1 MSEQNLEYLKE
12 HYDNY
17 IYPIP
22 IDDIEEEFI
31 KKKKRYIFDPTY
43 HWHRIW
49 PELPYSSK
57 QLNILIAGCGTNE
70 AAVMAMCNPNHI
82 VTGIDLSKSS
92 IFHQK
97 KLLDKHK
104 IHNLK
109 LLCDDFR
116 KINFNHK
123 FDLIISAG
131 VIHHLSN
138 PESALKYF
146 YENLTENGA
155 VALMVYGEKTGLMIT
170 EIKKIF
176 NKLKLDHNK
185 KSIDLIKVLINQ
197 LNPSHPL
204 YLFSKKSLDFQYD
217 SGIVD
222 LFLHKSEKFYSIKDL
237 INIFSR
243 NNFNIKNF
251 VGGNIKSFTKY
262 FTANT
267 EFLQNARS
275 LNLEDQWEIAQFLN
289 WDDRKIQVV
298 ISKNKKSDSFAYKK
312 IDLNEIYVCR
322 ITGAE
327 YLIDNNKIAIRLAET
342 GEKISF
348 NISVLDKNLL
358 VNIFN
363 GKEKLKSFFK
373 LYSVDQLD
381 NLKEIFMFLIE
392 NSYLE
397 VSLHPVIIDRN
408 L

>member
-1 MSEQNLEYLKE
+1 MNKENLKYLKR

-17 IYPIP
+17 IYPNP
-22 IDDIEEEFI
+22 IEDIEEEFI

-49 PELPYSSK
+49 PELPYSTK

-70 AAVMAMCNPNHI
+70 AAVMAMCNPNHL
-82 VTGIDLSKSS
+82 VTGVDVSETS
-92 IFHQK
+92 ILHQQ
-97 KLLDKHK
+97 KLLNKHK
-104 IHNLK
+104 ISNLK
-109 LLCDDFR
+109 LICDDFR
-116 KINFNHK
+116 KINFKDK

-146 YENLTENGA
+146 YENLKDNGA
-155 VALMVYGEKTGLMIT
+155 VALMVYGEKTGAMIT

-185 KSIDLIKVLINQ
+185 KSIDLIRTLINQ

-204 YLFSKKSLDFQYD
+204 YIFSQKSLDLHYD

-237 INIFSR
+237 IHIFSR
-243 NNFNIKNF
+243 NNFYIKNF
-251 VGGNIKSFTKY
+251 IGGNIKSFTKY
-262 FTANT
+262 FYANKD
-267 EFLQNARS
+267 FLQNARS
-275 LNLEDQWEIAQFLN
+275 LSLEDQWESAQFLN
-289 WDDRKIQVV
+289 WDDRKIQIV
-298 ISKNKKSDSFAYKK
+298 ISKNKKSVSLDHKK
-312 IDLNEIYVCR
+312 LELNEIYVCR
-322 ITGAE
+322 VTGAE
-327 YLIDNNKIAIRLAET
+327 YFIDNNKLSIRLAET
-342 GEKISF
+342 TEKISF
-348 NISVLDKNLL
+348 NMLVLDKNLL
-358 VNIFN
+358 INVLN

-373 LYSVDQLD
+373 LYSLEQLK
-381 NLKEIFMFLIE
+381 NLKEIFMLLLE

-397 VSLHPVIIDRN
+397 VSLFPVVIDRN

>member
-1 MSEQNLEYLKE
+1 MNKENLEYLKR

-17 IYPIP
+17 IYPNP
-22 IDDIEEEFI
+22 IEDIEEEFI

-49 PELPYSSK
+49 PELPYSTK

-70 AAVMAMCNPNHI
+70 AAVMAMCNPNHL
-82 VTGIDLSKSS
+82 VTGVDVSETS
-92 IFHQK
+92 ILHQQ
-97 KLLDKHK
+97 KLLNKHK
-104 IHNLK
+104 ISNLK
-109 LLCDDFR
+109 LICDDFR
-116 KINFNHK
+116 KINFKDK

-146 YENLTENGA
+146 YENLKDNGA
-155 VALMVYGEKTGLMIT
+155 VALMVYGEKTGAMIT

-185 KSIDLIKVLINQ
+185 KSIDLIRTLINQ

-204 YLFSKKSLDFQYD
+204 YIFSQKSLDLHYD

-237 INIFSR
+237 IHIFSR
-243 NNFNIKNF
+243 NNFYIKNF
-251 VGGNIKSFTKY
+251 IGGNIKSFTKY
-262 FTANT
+262 FYANKD
-267 EFLQNARS
+267 FLQNARS
-275 LNLEDQWEIAQFLN
+275 LSLEDQWESAQFLN
-289 WDDRKIQVV
+289 WDDRKIQIV
-298 ISKNKKSDSFAYKK
+298 ISKNKKSVSLDHKK
-312 IDLNEIYVCR
+312 LELNEIYVCR
-322 ITGAE
+322 VTGAE
-327 YLIDNNKIAIRLAET
+327 YFIDNNKLSIRLAET
-342 GEKISF
+342 TEKISF
-348 NISVLDKNLL
+348 NMLVLDKNLL
-358 VNIFN
+358 INVLN

-373 LYSVDQLD
+373 LYSLEQLK
-381 NLKEIFMFLIE
+381 NLKEIFMLLLE

-397 VSLHPVIIDRN
+397 VSLFPVVIDRN